1 MAADSF
7 REQSLRVRQR
17 KDLFDKSV
25 KVSFAQS
32 LCLRYNALNGSA
44 TGDEPVR
51 PLAPISLFV
60 VGSAVL
66 KALDLVLLLR
76 KLPLHLFFLGL
87 LLFDFFFG
95 NRQISRRMDTHGIIV
110 VERFA
115 TFHYY

>member
-1 MAADSF
+1 MC
-7 REQSLRVRQR
+7 VRQR

-87 LLFDFFFG
+87 
-95 NRQISRRMDTHGIIV
+95 
-110 VERFA
+110 
-115 TFHYY
+115 